1 MFDGASLLA
10 TGLLAF
16 AALDPVVIVEV
27 PDEFGVIGLLVPEL
41 AVPPQSEFSAVG
53 SSHNGSELVV
63 GAGGVTVASVEL
75 DESRPLISD
84 VTNDGVEIVAG
95 AGATLFVAEELTV
108 VVFVNELACSA
119 DVLVPSAGVVSA
131 VTLAVSSA
139 NNCERLP
146 ADITRRGSNDSTV
159 NVNPRRRVRFV

>member
-1 MFDGASLLA
+1 MFDGASLA

-16 AALDPVVIVEV
+16 APLDPVVIVEV

-53 SSHNGSELVV
+53 SSHDGSELVV
-63 GAGGVTVASVEL
+63 GAGGMTVASVEL
-75 DESRPLISD
+75 GESGAPISD